1 LRGRDSDDDAAFVA
15 DAAARLGLPC
25 ELGLPSFHGI
35 RSTSGDG
42 FEAAARKARYRFLT
56 TAAETRGARYVAV
69 AHTADDQAETILHRI
84 LRGTGIRG
92 LAGMGRVR
100 PLSPATTLV
109 RPLLGFRRA
118 DLMAYLEDLGQPY
131 RLDASNLDLGRTRNR
146 IRHRLLPEL
155 AARFNPNVVDAL
167 VRLGNLAGEARCV
180 VDSAVEQL
188 TERAAREATPCEVH
202 IELCRLQGE
211 SRYVLREMFTAIW
224 RRQGWPL
231 KDMGLRQWD
240 LLAEMAQQTAGQQTV
255 PPRRMTFPGGVLVE
269 TKLGLLSL
277 HRLA

>member
-1 LRGRDSDDDAAFVA
+1 MAYGVEIPTTTRRS
-15 DAAARLGLPC
+15 ARLGLPC
-25 ELGLPSFHGI
+25 EVGHASLEGI
-35 RSTSGDG
+35 RSASGDG

-56 TAAETRGARYVAV
+56 ATAQTHGARYVAV
-69 AHTADDQAETILHRI
+69 AHTAEDQAETILHRI

-100 PLSPATTLV
+100 PLSPATTLI

-118 DLMAYLEDLGQPY
+118 DLRAYLEDLGQPY

-167 VRLGNLAGEARCV
+167 VRLGTLAGEARCV
-180 VDSAVEQL
+180 VDSVVEQL
-188 TERAAREATPCEVH
+188 TERAVREATPREVH
-202 IELCRLQGE
+202 IDLCRLQGE
-211 SRYVLREMFTAIW
+211 SRHVLREMFMAIW
-224 RRQGWPL
+224 RVQGWPL
-231 KDMGLRQWD
+231 RDMGLRQWD
-240 LLAEMAQQTAGQQTV
+240 LLAETAQQAMGQQPL
-255 PPRRMTFPGGVLVE
+255 PPRRMAFPGGVLVE
-269 TKLGLLSL
+269 TGPGLLSL